1 MAALEAECD
10 RLVALGAVRRRAV
23 RARRGSGAG
32 HIVHAGPRGQRVLP
46 RLTPDPRPSSG
57 ATSSIANTRITWTAS
72 T

>member
-1 MAALEAECD
+1 MAALEAECE
-10 RLVALGAVRRRAV
+10 RLVALGATRVQRFEPG
-23 RARRGSGAG
+23 ARSSAG

-46 RLTPDPRPSSG
+46 RLNHRASSG